1 MNGVKR
7 RPYGRN
13 LLVWAALLALLA
25 ATAGS
30 AFLALGA
37 WNAVINF
44 AIAGLKALL
53 VAAFFMH
60 LRDAGA
66 LVRLAAAV
74 AAFMLV
80 LLFALA
86 STDYL
91 NRRMHAAPWQTPRQV
106 HPVLPA
112 GRRTH
117 G

>member
-1 MNGVKR
+1 MKAGSAK
-7 RPYGRN
+7 PYRRN
-13 LLVWAALLALLA
+13 LAVWIALLALLA

-30 AFLALGA
+30 AFIPMGA
-37 WNAVINF
+37 WNGVANL
-44 AIAGLKALL
+44 AIAALKTLL
-53 VAAFFMH
+53 VGIFFMH

-86 STDYL
+86 STDYF
-91 NRRMHAAPWQTPRQV
+91 NRRMHAAPWQEPRQV
-106 HPVLPA
+106 HPALP
-112 GRRTH
+112 RTRPKN